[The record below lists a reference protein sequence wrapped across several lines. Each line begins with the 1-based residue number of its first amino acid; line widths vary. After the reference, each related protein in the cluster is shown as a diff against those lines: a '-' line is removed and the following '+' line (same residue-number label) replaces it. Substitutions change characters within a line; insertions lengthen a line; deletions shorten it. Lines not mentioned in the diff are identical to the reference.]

1 MIADYLDPYVLF
13 RITAEEIRRQ
23 HPRTLANKL
32 DTYALEAE
40 RYKQDIGKVEKERD
54 RFKSQITELKSAI
67 KEKQKIINDSQGTF
81 DREKNG
87 LKVWE

>member
-1 MIADYLDPYVLF
+1 M
-13 RITAEEIRRQ
+13 
-23 HPRTLANKL
+23 

-67 KEKQKIINDSQGTF
+67 KEKQKIINDSQGAF
-81 DREKNG
+81 DREKKE